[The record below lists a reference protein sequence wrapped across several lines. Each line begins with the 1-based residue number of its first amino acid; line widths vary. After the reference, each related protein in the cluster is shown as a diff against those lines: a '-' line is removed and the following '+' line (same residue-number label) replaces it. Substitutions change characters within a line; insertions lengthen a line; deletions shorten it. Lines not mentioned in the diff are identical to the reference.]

1 MMRRCL
7 AALCLVVA
15 CAGRQP
21 KPATSGG
28 AGASD
33 VRRPE
38 AYAFEEKLMFVQ
50 GPVGKLRVSDGGEGG
65 GVPVVFVHGLGSTF
79 HVWRAQLDH
88 FRQTRRAVAYDQ
100 RAHGES
106 DAPKND
112 DYRIESMAEDLH
124 AVVRSLGIDRFFLVG
139 HSMAG
144 TVVSAYQGK
153 HPDTLAGVV
162 YVDAVGDMSGL
173 PRDAVEKIEKREAA
187 PGYDTNEMVQDYE
200 RMVGPKARPA
210 TRQAVLESAS
220 RFSPRAFAAIRRSM
234 VRYDPKEDV
243 ERYRGP
249 KLAVEVEGNDFP
261 GMASKLPGV
270 KKRTIPDVS
279 HWLMLD
285 DPGSLD
291 KALDAFFAG
300 S

>member
-7 AALCLVVA
+7 PTLCLVVA
-15 CAGRQP
+15 CAGAQRQP
-21 KPATSGG
+21 AR
-28 AGASD
+28 A
-33 VRRPE
+33 
-38 AYAFEEKLMFVQ
+38 EEKLMFVQ
-50 GPVGKLRVSDGGEGG
+50 GHAGKLRVSDGGQG

-79 HVWRAQLDH
+79 QVWRAQLDH

-106 DAPKND
+106 DAPKNG

-124 AVVRSLGIDRFFLVG
+124 AVVKSLGINRFFLVG

-173 PRDAVEKIEKREAA
+173 PRDAVEEVEKREAA
-187 PGYDTNEMVQDYE
+187 PDYDTNEMVQDYE

-249 KLAVEVEGNDFP
+249 KLAVEAEGNEFA
-261 GMASKLPGV
+261 GMASNLPGV
-270 KKRTIPDVS
+270 KKRTIPNVS

-285 DPGSLD
+285 DPASLD
-291 KALDAFFAG
+291 KALDAFLAG
-300 S
+300 G

>member
-1 MMRRCL
+1 MMRGCL
-7 AALCLVVA
+7 ATLCLVA
-15 CAGRQP
+15 CAGTQP
-21 KPATSGG
+21 KPDS
-28 AGASD
+28 
-33 VRRPE
+33 RQ
-38 AYAFEEKLMFVQ
+38 EKLMFVQ
-50 GPVGKLRVSDGGEGG
+50 GPAGKLRVSDGGQG
-65 GVPVVFVHGLGSTF
+65 GVPVVFVHGLGSNF
-79 HVWRAQLDH
+79 QVWRAQLDH

-106 DAPKND
+106 DAPKNG

-124 AVVRSLGIDRFFLVG
+124 AVVKSLGIDRFFLVG

-144 TVVSAYQGK
+144 TVVSAYQGRY
-153 HPDTLAGVV
+153 PDTLAGVV

-173 PRDAVEKIEKREAA
+173 PRDAVEKVEKREAA
-187 PGYDTNEMVQDYE
+187 PDYDTNEMVQDYE

-249 KLAVEVEGNDFP
+249 KLAVEAEGNDFP

-270 KKRTIPDVS
+270 KKRTIPNVS

-285 DPGSLD
+285 DPAALD

-300 S
+300 G

>member
-1 MMRRCL
+1 MTRRFFATLCL
-7 AALCLVVA
+7 AA
-15 CAGRQP
+15 CAGTQP
-21 KPATSGG
+21 NP
-28 AGASD
+28 D
-33 VRRPE
+33 PRPE
-38 AYAFEEKLMFVQ
+38 KVTFVQ
-50 GPVGKLRVSDGGEGG
+50 GPAGKLRVSDGGQG
-65 GVPVVFVHGLGSTF
+65 GVPVVFVHGLGSEWK
-79 HVWRAQLDH
+79 VWRAQLDH
-88 FRQTRRAVAYDQ
+88 FRKTRRAVAFDQ

-106 DAPKND
+106 DPSKNG

-124 AVVRSLGIDRFFLVG
+124 AVVKSLGIDRFFLVG

-144 TVVSAYQGK
+144 TVVSAYQGR

-187 PGYDTNEMVQDYE
+187 PDYDTNEMVQDYE
-200 RMVGPKARPA
+200 RMVSAKARPA

-220 RFSPRAFAAIRRSM
+220 RFSPLAFAAIRRSM

-243 ERYRGP
+243 GRYRGP

-270 KKRTIPDVS
+270 KKQTILDVS

-285 DPGSLD
+285 DPASLD

-300 S
+300 G